1 MIIASEDRAACR
13 ALLRTGSKTFF
24 AAAHL
29 LPKRVREP
37 ATALYAFCRLA
48 DDAVDL
54 DDGSK
59 DLSDQDLG
67 DKDLSKLATLARLKT
82 RLDRAHRGDPLP
94 LAADRAFADTVQRFD
109 IPRDLPAALL
119 EGLAWDAEGR
129 RYETLSD
136 LHAYAARVAGTV
148 GVMMAII
155 MGVRDHA
162 ALARACDLGAAMQL
176 TNIARD
182 VGEDARNGRLY
193 LPRAWLREAGID
205 ADAWLAVPVFT
216 PALGECVRRLLA
228 EADRLYRASEAG
240 IADLPITCRPGIR
253 AARLLYAEIGRAV
266 ARRDHDSVNARAFV
280 GASRKLQLLAQ
291 AAMPRL
297 RAPADLFQRPDLAE
311 ARFLIEAVAPAPPRS
326 RISYRDRVVWVLDLF
341 DRVERRRM
349 QGSVSAMM
357 GDQG

>member
-54 DDGSK
+54 EDGNQDDGNQDDGNK
-59 DLSDQDLG
+59 DVG
-67 DKDLSKLATLARLKT
+67 KLATLARLKT
-82 RLDRAHRGDPLP
+82 RLDRAYAGNPLP
-94 LAADRAFADTVQRFD
+94 LSADRAFADTVQRFA
-109 IPRDLPAALL
+109 IPRELPAALL

-155 MGVRDHA
+155 MGVRDQA

-193 LPRAWLREAGID
+193 LPRTWLREAGID
-205 ADAWLAVPVFT
+205 ADAWLAAPDFT
-216 PALGECVRRLLA
+216 PALGDCVRRLLA

-266 ARRDHDSVNARAFV
+266 ARRDHDSVGGRAFV
-280 GASRKLQLLAQ
+280 GKSRKLQLLAL
-291 AAMPRL
+291 AATPRL
-297 RAPADLFQRPDLAE
+297 RARADLFQRPDLAE
-311 ARFLIEAVAPAPPRS
+311 ARFLIETVTPAPPRA
-326 RISYRDRVVWVLDLF
+326 RISYHDRVVWVLDLF
-341 DRVERRRM
+341 ERVERRRI
-349 QGSVSAMM
+349 SAP
-357 GDQG
+357 